1 MESAPPSEVSFLNE
15 FREDSVDSLETSPR
29 FLHSQYEEESQ
40 NSEDYSRRFI
50 YELIQNADDALGST
64 EGRDAVARFKLTDDY
79 LYVANTGREIEQ
91 RDVDS
96 LCTIGVS
103 GKSVEDGE
111 HETIGHKGRG
121 FTSVLEITDYPAVY
135 STGISFR
142 FDPEKS
148 ADCLETAIEKRDGM
162 TKNMVP
168 VLCLP
173 FPVSERPEEV
183 DHLLNTDHH
192 PCEFQTV
199 FALELFDDVR
209 EQVERDLRDIDKELL
224 LFLQNVEKLE
234 VVIGDEEF
242 IWTLDRDSKYVDE
255 VEITQIDIKEDSGLE
270 PTEPSESTQYVIF
283 RRPSLQIPG
292 RITNKPDEKI
302 THAEVGIALRYV
314 RRSDGVHL
322 RPFPDR
328 PMFHIFLP
336 TELQSP
342 IPVQINGAF
351 NTNMSREQIPLDLDA
366 VDQYNAFLLA
376 SALDLF
382 PDAVLPLAR
391 DTATTASD
399 LLDCFSLPWRETPES
414 APSFVHEFAKQLR
427 EMVMEMEW
435 LPTVSGSESLGATPS
450 LVAPAET
457 RLPPGS
463 YAHPDLARDIAS
475 LSSVNQT
482 SEKGTAEPHIP
493 HQSMLDPDHH
503 TLLKRLG
510 VEVVPDTAV
519 PAMLEA
525 AAAEISLR
533 SYETVGQRREVDPII
548 DILLRIYES
557 HIDEESDAFKDACA
571 NAELFPIDSPDGSGV
586 ERVQKNEN
594 RLFLPPEDGPSHLPV
609 DGFQFLASAV
619 YRPDGWTGSSGG
631 SGQSDNFKTDLQQ
644 LWPLDEFR
652 FDTFAQGVIIP
663 KLPSPGRTTGQ
674 EDVESLKRPEV
685 LELVQQLGVASVNP
699 ESPLPYEQR
708 AKTDLFPLCRL
719 PVPTRNGDWKPAHN
733 VYFGAAW
740 QSEVP
745 EHGRIE
751 LLLQAAD
758 IDASF
763 VAPPSRFIDKSEDT
777 ALEDERPE
785 SESDEKYQ
793 LSKNSWWKFLTWIGV
808 REHVHLTPLFGPSQQ
823 QYYSEV
829 KDFTAPD
836 HPSVLDTVDLTSW
849 QEYREYLLE
858 SVNEYPFE
866 EFNSKSLYS
875 LHGIENIDTFVAKAR
890 ADDSFAGRLFSHI
903 ECWWETP
910 PGGAT
915 DLSQYSDAVV
925 GLNRTS
931 YNNVINRG
939 NGIPYSQERH
949 AIGRNLWL
957 WQLRSRQW
965 IPTDSGWYRPTAVWR
980 ESRSTQRIALQL
992 GRNDKIDL
1000 LPVITIGSDD
1010 AESVLADQLGIRSN
1024 LDTELRP
1031 EDARRVVENLAIFIR
1046 EQFPDDERSERI
1058 GAAKRSIQTVYRNLT
1073 RRLPSTQ
1080 HSASTLPDEWEN
1092 AREILAET
1100 VIVAKTD
1107 DGFDLYSASKTV
1119 FVRSDNAFQEA
1130 RSLGAPTFLL
1140 SERDAGAFG
1149 DWFGLQDFMTHL
1161 VREIHMGTESDET
1174 ARLHRWVSKAAPY
1187 LLARLETDRPEQAD
1201 DDLRALRTFVDDVY
1215 VVEKL
1220 QVVRRLELDQQSL
1233 PENSTTVE
1241 FVDPN
1246 EGDELVNIYDGTHKR
1261 PRPLLALP
1269 ESDRDDRLCRRVA
1282 KLLCDHMAFPNVEAV
1297 LLAIQS
1303 SRNGDIESYAQ
1314 YTDLDPEII
1323 ERKRAEFA
1331 GKSVSY
1337 GFEDVDSTTFSGT
1350 TSFKQEATL
1359 TARSDGTRH
1368 SKDSSGDSMIDDQ
1381 SESSTVSNSPSQL
1394 YGVESLAVEGTEILE
1409 GTGGRP
1415 EQTTETDGDDG
1426 TGSRSNEGTRSQKAS
1441 PSRATR
1447 DDEIES
1453 VGTDL
1458 ATVFEGQRLMEIYD
1472 VSDPGR
1478 YIFDVSQTS
1487 QTRDPDDDLLDS
1499 VLTDLASEAGIS
1511 KRYPGFD
1518 LLVVHPVTHEAERL
1532 IEIKAST
1539 GDNGRGSMTLNE
1551 WRTAECDSTR
1561 QRYWL
1566 YVVGNLSVDAAGEPF
1581 IRRIENPAKALY
1593 AREEAEE
1600 RVQSKVRVHT
1610 ADFEEGVEVKETR
1623 YTPMNE

>member
-1 MESAPPSEVSFLNE
+1 MESTPPSEVSFLNE
-15 FREDSVDSLETSPR
+15 FRKDSVDSLETSPR

-64 EGRDAVARFKLTDDY
+64 EGRDAVARFELTDDY
-79 LYVANTGREIEQ
+79 LYVANTGRKIEQ

-96 LCTIGVS
+96 LCTMGVS

-121 FTSVLEITDYPAVY
+121 FTSVLEITDRPAVY

-142 FDPEKS
+142 FDPERS

-162 TKNMVP
+162 TKDMVP

-183 DHLLNTDHH
+183 DQLLNTDHH
-192 PCEFQTV
+192 PCGFQTV
-199 FALELFDDVR
+199 FALELFDGVR
-209 EQVERDLRDIDKELL
+209 EQVERDLRNIDRELL
-224 LFLQNVEKLE
+224 LFLQNVERLE
-234 VVIGDEEF
+234 VAIGDEEF
-242 IWTLDRDSKYVDE
+242 SWTLDRDSRQVDD
-255 VEITQIDIKEDSGLE
+255 VKVTRVSINGRGALE
-270 PTEPSESTQYVIF
+270 SDESSEPTQYVVF
-283 RRPSLQIPG
+283 RRPSLKIPE
-292 RITNKPDEKI
+292 RITNKPDETI

-322 RPFPDR
+322 RPFQSR
-328 PMFHIFLP
+328 PMFHVFLP

-366 VDQYNAFLLA
+366 ENQYNAFLLA

-382 PDAVLPLAR
+382 PDTVLPLAR

-399 LLDCFSLPWRETPES
+399 LLDCFSLPWSEIPES

-435 LPTVSGSESLGATPS
+435 LPTVLGSKSLGATSS
-450 LVAPAET
+450 LVPPADT

-463 YAHPDLARDIAS
+463 DSHPDLARDIAS
-475 LSSVNQT
+475 LSSVGRAGKT
-482 SEKGTAEPHIP
+482 GAVDTHIP
-493 HQSMLDPDHH
+493 HQSVLDPVHH
-503 TLLKRLG
+503 TMLKRLG
-510 VEVVPDTAV
+510 VEVVPDTDV

-525 AAAEISLR
+525 AAADVSIR
-533 SYETVGQRREVDPII
+533 SYETVGQRRMVDPII
-548 DILLRIYES
+548 DILLRVYES
-557 HIDEESDAFKDACA
+557 HIDEEADAFKDACA
-571 NAELFPIDSPDGSGV
+571 NAELFPIDSPDGPGV
-586 ERVQKNEN
+586 ERVQKNED

-609 DGFQFLASAV
+609 DRFQFFANTV
-619 YRPDGWTGSSGG
+619 YRPDGWTGSRGG
-631 SGQSDNFKTDLQQ
+631 SGRSDDFKADLQQ

-674 EDVESLKRPEV
+674 EDVESLERLEV
-685 LELVQQLGVASVNP
+685 LELVQQLGVDSVDP

-708 AKTDLFPLCRL
+708 TKTDLFPLCRL
-719 PVPTRNGDWKPAHN
+719 PVPTREGGWKPAHS

-751 LLLQAAD
+751 PLLQAAD

-763 VAPPSRFIDKSEDT
+763 VAPPSRFIDKSNDSVS
-777 ALEDERPE
+777 EDEGT
-785 SESDEKYQ
+785 ESDESSQ
-793 LSKNSWWKFLTWIGV
+793 SPETAWWEFLTWLGV

-836 HPSVLDTVDLTSW
+836 HPSALDTVDSTRW

-858 SVNEYPFE
+858 SLDEYPFE
-866 EFNSKSLYS
+866 EFSSKSLYS
-875 LHGIENIDTFVAKAR
+875 LHGFENIDTFVAKAR
-890 ADDSFAGRLFSHI
+890 ADASFAGRLFSHL

-915 DLSQYSDAVV
+915 DLSRYSDVVV

-931 YNNVINRG
+931 YSNVIDRG
-939 NGIPYSQERH
+939 NGIPTSQERH

-965 IPTDSGWYRPTAVWR
+965 IPTDSGSYRPTAVWQ
-980 ESRSTQRIALQL
+980 ESRATQRVALQL
-992 GRNDKIDL
+992 GRDDQINL

-1010 AESVLADQLGIRSN
+1010 DESVLADQLGIRSD

-1031 EDARRVVENLAIFIR
+1031 EDARRVVENLATFIR

-1080 HSASTLPDEWEN
+1080 QSVTKLSDEWED
-1092 AREILAET
+1092 ARETLAET
-1100 VIVAKTD
+1100 AVVAKSD
-1107 DGFDLYSASKTV
+1107 NGFDLHPASETV
-1119 FVRSDNAFQEA
+1119 FVRSDSAFQEA

-1149 DWFGLQDFMTHL
+1149 DWFGLQDFTTHL
-1161 VREIHMGTESDET
+1161 VREIQMGKESDET
-1174 ARLHRWVSKAAPY
+1174 SKLHRWLSRAAPY
-1187 LLARLETDRPEQAD
+1187 LLARLEADRPEQAD
-1201 DDLRALRTFVDDVY
+1201 DDLRALRTFVDNVC
-1215 VVEKL
+1215 VVEEL
-1220 QVVRRLELDQQSL
+1220 QVVRRLELDHRSL
-1233 PENSTTVE
+1233 PEDATAVE

-1246 EGDELVNIYDGTHKR
+1246 EGDELVDIYDGTHKR

-1269 ESDRDDRLCRRVA
+1269 EADHGDNLCRRAA
-1282 KLLCDHMAFPNVEAV
+1282 KLLCDHVAFPNVEAV

-1303 SRNGDIESYAQ
+1303 SRNGDLESYAR
-1314 YTDLDPEII
+1314 YADLDDETVD
-1323 ERKRAEFA
+1323 RKQAAFK

-1337 GFEDVDSTTFSGT
+1337 GFDDVDPTTFSGT
-1350 TSFKQEATL
+1350 TSFEQEVAHTEK
-1359 TARSDGTRH
+1359 SDAERV
-1368 SKDSSGDSMIDDQ
+1368 SDDSIGAPTTDSQ
-1381 SESSTVSNSPSQL
+1381 SESSTATSSPSQL
-1394 YGVESLAVEGTEILE
+1394 YEVESLALEGTEILE
-1409 GTGGRP
+1409 GAGERP
-1415 EQTTETDGDDG
+1415 EPTTGTDTDDG
-1426 TGSRSNEGTRSQKAS
+1426 TGDRSNGRTHNQRAS
-1441 PSRATR
+1441 PNRATR

-1458 ATVFEGQRLMEIYD
+1458 VTVFEAQRLKECYD

-1478 YIFDVSQTS
+1478 YIFDVSQTL
-1487 QTRDPDDDLLDS
+1487 QTRDPDDELLDT
-1499 VLTDLASEAGIS
+1499 VLTDLAAEAGIS

-1518 LLVVHPVTHEAERL
+1518 LLIVHPESHEAERL

-1551 WRTAECDSTR
+1551 WRTAECDSTQ

-1566 YVVGNLSVDAAGEPF
+1566 YVVGNLSVDAAGDPF
-1581 IRRIENPAKALY
+1581 IRRIENPAKVLY

-1623 YTPMNE
+1623 YTPKNE